1 MNLHASYKRIALALM
16 PNYPTVS
23 ATVKLKIANGV
34 AIFIPKQLA
43 LQPYYILYPL
53 RILVLFMAISIRIS
67 GPSAILFWRKIP
79 AGNNIER
86 LFRSLVTIKF
96 FENDE
101 VLASLGEKTG
111 KERVEDYRAKWNA

>member
-1 MNLHASYKRIALALM
+1 MNLRSPYKRIALALM
-16 PNYPTVS
+16 PHYPAVS
-23 ATVKLKIANGV
+23 TTVKLKIANDI
-34 AIFIPKQLA
+34 AIFISKQLD

-53 RILVLFMAISIRIS
+53 RILVLFLAISIRIA
-67 GPSAILFWRKIP
+67 GPSAVLYWRKMP

-101 VLASLGEKTG
+101 VLACLGEKTG
-111 KERVEDYRAKWNA
+111 KERVEYYRAKWNA